1 MGNWPS
7 RRRRGPEGISTA
19 MHRLLRTALLVLL
32 TLGAGSM
39 LPGSES
45 WPIVVRRGVSLYEGE
60 IPFRFFGL
68 AAANIH
74 QHESQLR
81 ADFSNRFPDE
91 YETCD
96 LLETMH
102 RLGARATRS
111 FSLSVSTATDGGVPG
126 YLMGRRIY
134 NEEAFRCLDRV
145 LALCHKYDVR
155 VIIPLIA
162 SQSFPNVRGVD
173 EFAAWSGKTAPGA
186 FWIDP
191 EVKADFRALID
202 FLANR
207 RNTVSGILY
216 RDDPAIL
223 AWQLGNEFD
232 SYAPDRKLP
241 AGLWKQAITGWSL
254 EMAAYLKQVDPR
266 HLVMEAGGDREAMLA
281 SPAIDVMSVH
291 LYEYWNRL
299 GGGETDL
306 ATCLRKEL
314 AVCAGRKPLI
324 VDEFG
329 LATLDNVRNLMEAIR
344 RSDVVGGLIWGLRVH
359 RRDGGF
365 YFHNEGGTKVNS
377 YHYPGFAAGEAYQEK
392 GVFQL
397 MHVEGP
403 AISGRPA
410 PAPAPPT
417 PAPVLFAT
425 ARGLTWRGSTGA
437 EFYQLQSGD
446 TESGPWATVGEK
458 LADSLPLDVAAYEA
472 SGDSI
477 PLTLWT
483 ARASGGHVRYYRI
496 RGGNKTGWTEYS
508 HPLRVGGP

>member
-1 MGNWPS
+1 
-7 RRRRGPEGISTA
+7 
-19 MHRLLRTALLVLL
+19 MHRLLRTVMLVLL
-32 TLGAGSM
+32 ALGAGPL
-39 LPGSES
+39 LPGADG
-45 WPIVVRRGVSLYEGE
+45 WPIVVRRGVALYEGE
-60 IPFRFFGL
+60 IPFRFFGV
-68 AAANIH
+68 AAANLH
-74 QHESQLR
+74 HHESHLR
-81 ADFSNRFPDE
+81 PDFSNRFPDE
-91 YETCD
+91 YETRD

-111 FSLSVSTATDGGVPG
+111 FSLSVSSARDGGVPG

-145 LALCHKYDVR
+145 LALCHEYDVR
-155 VIIPLIA
+155 VIIPLVA
-162 SQSFPNVRGVD
+162 SQSFPNVGGVD

-186 FWIDP
+186 FWVDP

-202 FLANR
+202 YLANR

-241 AGLWKQAITGWSL
+241 AGPWKQAITGWSL
-254 EMAAYLKQVDPR
+254 EMAVYLKQVDPR
-266 HLVMEAGGDREAMLA
+266 HLVMEAGGNREAMLA
-281 SPAIDVMSVH
+281 SPAIDVMSAH

-306 ATCLRKEL
+306 ANCLRKEL
-314 AVCAGRKPLI
+314 AVSAGRKPLI

-329 LATLDNVRNLMEAIR
+329 LASLDNIRSLMEAIR

-365 YFHNEGGTKVNS
+365 YYHNEGGTNVNS
-377 YHYPGFAAGEAYQEK
+377 YHYPGFPAGEAYQEK

-397 MHVEGP
+397 LHDEGP

-410 PAPAPPT
+410 PTQAPPT

-437 EFYQLQSGD
+437 AFYQLESADSG
-446 TESGPWATVGEK
+446 SGPWTTVGER
-458 LADSLPLDVAAYEA
+458 LPDSLPLDVAAYEA
-472 SGDSI
+472 GGDSA

-483 ARASGGHVRYYRI
+483 AGASAGNVRFYRI
-496 RGGNKTGWTEYS
+496 RGGNEAGWTEYS
-508 HPLRVGGP
+508 RPLRVSLP